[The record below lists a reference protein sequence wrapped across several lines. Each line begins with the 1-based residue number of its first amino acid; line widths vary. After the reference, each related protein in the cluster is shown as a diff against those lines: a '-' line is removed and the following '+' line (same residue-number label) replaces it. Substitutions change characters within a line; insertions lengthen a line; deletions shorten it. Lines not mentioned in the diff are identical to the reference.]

1 MVISMRWVIAHRKV
15 KRASPEESRVWRSRN
30 LHHHRA
36 IKIASAICERA
47 QAWNEILFSGVG
59 WIATYI
65 SLTRLDDLT
74 ATLIEV
80 SIARDMN

>member
-1 MVISMRWVIAHRKV
+1 MLISIRWMMPHRKV

-30 LHHHRA
+30 LHYHRA
-36 IKIASAICERA
+36 IKIASAICESG

-65 SLTRLDDLT
+65 RFTR
-74 ATLIEV
+74 
-80 SIARDMN
+80 